1 MNKMDSSTVGVKKA
15 KLPRKRKKA
24 AIKAQ
29 GRKWYYDTIRLHNI
43 MAAKGQAEPICK
55 FWRNDSLKPKPYM
68 IGGQPR
74 LIPVATRFW

>member
-1 MNKMDSSTVGVKKA
+1 MDSSTSIKKP

-29 GRKWYYDTIRLHNI
+29 GRKWYYDTIKLHYI
-43 MAAKGQAEPICK
+43 LAEKGQAEKVCK
-55 FWRNDSLKPKPYM
+55 FWRNDSIKPRTYM
-68 IGGQPR
+68 VQGAPR